1 MRHLLSTADLDRPA
15 AVALLDTAEEL
26 AATQS
31 REIRKLPT
39 LRGKTLGAIPTLRVS
54 HLLPL
59 ALLAGMSAAVVAFP
73 KVRNSLVIRL
83 AMLASSR
90 LVPTPRYPG
99 ERPDT

>member
-1 MRHLLSTADLDRPA
+1 MKNSTETRISELSGHLHANVL
-15 AVALLDTAEEL
+15 
-26 AATQS
+26 
-31 REIRKLPT
+31 T